1 MAQSILMQMGSP
13 QKYLLEILKSYP
25 HLKRCPYLKTHP
37 RHTYILTSTK
47 IEEESNK
54 LSFKSMFSS
63 LSNCFIVC
71 PSVADIAKYVSDDRL
86 DWAVKIRQTG
96 DDPFFIIWTFSFFVS
111 RNWNG
116 LWRRGRRP
124 LLHHLHCSSG
134 LLQTMGNQYGHW
146 FADTSI
152 NRPLTNPL
160 FSVFFTPVT
169 EALKV

>member
-1 MAQSILMQMGSP
+1 M
-13 QKYLLEILKSYP
+13 
-25 HLKRCPYLKTHP
+25 
-37 RHTYILTSTK
+37 
-47 IEEESNK
+47 
-54 LSFKSMFSS
+54 
-63 LSNCFIVC
+63 
-71 PSVADIAKYVSDDRL
+71 
-86 DWAVKIRQTG
+86 QTG

-124 LLHHLHCSSG
+124 LLHHLHCSTR

-160 FSVFFTPVT
+160 FSIFFTPVT
-169 EALKV
+169 EALKVYKTNFCFREQRQLVSCSKNKSKVFSSLNSSEDASIVSKCSEGKNKVLDKHDNCVGKLETSRRE